1 MALLDKIGGWL
12 RPNRKPAASGSRP
25 AFDTRAPW
33 SSERDVPVSRLPRFS
48 RAASEANDTHA
59 LPGLRADRGRLSTAF
74 TPSQPISDLRGFVGR
89 EQIFSK
95 LIRAIEDQRMH
106 LVIYG
111 ERGIGKT
118 SILHVLSALAR
129 EARYLVRYNSC
140 SEQSGFDETFRAIAR
155 DIPLL
160 YHRDYD
166 PASPE
171 AEGGGTLADTFD
183 ARPLSPSY
191 VADAFDRLVGTRL
204 LIILDEY
211 DRSQAEGFRESVAE
225 LIKNLSDRASKVQII
240 IGGVAG
246 NLTELVEH
254 IPSIRRNVIGI
265 PLTRMSKEEVRQIV
279 VNGEQRSGL
288 RFDEAAQTLV
298 VNASQGSPY
307 IANLLGHY
315 AGSRALDRLGK
326 TVTGEDGADGIADVV
341 EELRARLSVAGLHQL
356 EMLQRLIP
364 PPVIQSMAHHALANS
379 GSIDAGDAATVSAM
393 VTRAADR
400 AATFDGSGAFRFVDD
415 SLPLVL
421 WLGMMAPEDG
431 TVGISPQG

>member
-1 MALLDKIGGWL
+1 MRLLDTLGGWI
-12 RPNRKPAASGSRP
+12 RPKRKPAAAGAQASL
-25 AFDTRAPW
+25 DKRAPW

-48 RAASEANDTHA
+48 RAASETVDAHA
-59 LPGLRADRGRLSTAF
+59 SPGLRADRGRLSTAF

-89 EQIFSK
+89 EQIFGK

-171 AEGGGTLADTFD
+171 AEGGGTLADTLD
-183 ARPLSPSY
+183 ARPLSPSHL
-191 VADAFDRLVGTRL
+191 ADAFDRLVGTRL

-211 DRSQAEGFRESVAE
+211 DRSQAKGFRESVAE
-225 LIKNLSDRASKVQII
+225 LIKNLSDRSAKVQII

-254 IPSIRRNVIGI
+254 IPSIRRNVIGM
-265 PLTRMSKEEVRQIV
+265 PLTRMSAEEVRQIV

-288 RFDEAAQTLV
+288 HFDEAAQALV
-298 VNASQGSPY
+298 VTASQGSPY

-326 TVTGEDGADGIADVV
+326 TVTGEDVADGIADVV
-341 EELRARLSVAGLHQL
+341 EELRARLSIAGLRQL
-356 EMLQRLIP
+356 DLINRLLPAPI
-364 PPVIQSMAHHALANS
+364 IRSMALHALAHS
-379 GSIDAGDAATVSAM
+379 GSIE
-393 VTRAADR
+393 AADVTAVSELVTHAPDR
-400 AATFDGSGAFRFVDD
+400 AQMVDESGVFRFIDD

-421 WLGMMAPEDG
+421 WLSMLVPIN
-431 TVGISPQG
+431 TPVSNSPQA